1 MNVNPLILE
10 LNMVTGYPV
19 VPDLYEGNEDKW
31 IVFTYADERGEL
43 YGDDVELYT
52 TAKLYVSFYCPM
64 SWNYM
69 ADKKVIKK
77 KLVELG
83 FQVESISSYID
94 DSLEGAEK
102 VRRVLFEVNI
112 TAQND

>member
-10 LNMVTGYPV
+10 LNKTTGYPV
-19 VPDLYEGNEDKW
+19 VPDIYEGKADKY
-31 IVFTYADERGEL
+31 IVFSYADERGEL
-43 YGDDVELYT
+43 YGDDMELYT
-52 TAKLYVSFYCPM
+52 TAKLYVSLYCPM

-69 ADKKVIKK
+69 TDKKIIKK

-83 FQVESISSYID
+83 FQVETISSYID

-102 VRRVLFEVNI
+102 VRRVLFEINI
-112 TAQND
+112 TLQND